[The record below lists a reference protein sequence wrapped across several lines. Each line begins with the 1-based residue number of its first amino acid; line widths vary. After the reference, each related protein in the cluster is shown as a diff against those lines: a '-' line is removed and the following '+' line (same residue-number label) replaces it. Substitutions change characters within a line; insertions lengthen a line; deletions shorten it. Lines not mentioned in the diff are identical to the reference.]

1 MINTIISIFF
11 TILIIALI
19 LMFFIS
25 LYSFVKR
32 TLTNASAQNNSTNEI
47 NKKLDRIIELLEE
60 KNK

>member
-1 MINTIISIFF
+1 MDIIITLFF
-11 TILIIALI
+11 YLLIIALI

-32 TLTNASAQNNSTNEI
+32 MLTNTSVQNNRTNEI